1 MDVELRIDG
10 EEASKLADEM
20 ANLTGTS
27 VTDVVLAALQASM
40 ERERAVQQ
48 KTQQILEIAAEI
60 RAQFKPPY
68 GSSDHSFL
76 YGEDGLP
83 I

>member
-1 MDVELRIDG
+1 MGVELRI
-10 EEASKLADEM
+10 ESEAASKLADELAM
-20 ANLTGTS
+20 LTGKS

-40 ERERAVQQ
+40 ERERAVQE
-48 KTQQILEIAAEI
+48 KTKQILEIAAEI